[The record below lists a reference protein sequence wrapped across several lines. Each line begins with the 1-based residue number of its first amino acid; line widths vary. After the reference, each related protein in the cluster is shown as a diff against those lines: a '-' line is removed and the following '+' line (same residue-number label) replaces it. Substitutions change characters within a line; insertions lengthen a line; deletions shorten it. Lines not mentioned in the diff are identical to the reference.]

1 MSARE
6 NILRRLRERREAEH
20 GRLAVDF
27 AVVRDRDWSPADRL
41 RRFQRQLES
50 AHAEVHQVRRTDW
63 VERLTAIL
71 SAKAV
76 RNLLAPR
83 THELGLELRDHASRL
98 PSLLHYDTADPGFRN
113 RLFTEVDAAVTS
125 SAGGVAET
133 GSLIVRPDSDQP
145 RLMSLVPPL
154 HVIVVDADRIHATL
168 HQAMV
173 AEDWAR
179 RMPTNLLL
187 ISGPSKT
194 ADIEQTLAYGVH
206 GPRELVVLIRR

>member
-6 NILRRLRERREAEH
+6 NILRRLRERRPVEH
-20 GRLAVDF
+20 GRLAADF

-41 RRFQRQLES
+41 DRFQQQLES
-50 AHAEVHQVRRTDW
+50 VHAEVYRMPRTAW
-63 VERLTAIL
+63 VEKLTAL
-71 SAKAV
+71 LQAKAV

-83 THELGLELRDHASRL
+83 THELGLELLGKADQL
-98 PSLLHYDTADPGFRN
+98 PPLLHYDTTDPDFRT
-113 RLFTEVDAAVTS
+113 RLFTEIDAAVTS
-125 SAGGVAET
+125 STGGVAET
-133 GSLIVRPDSDQP
+133 GSLIVWPDADQP

-154 HVIVVDADRIHATL
+154 HIVVVDADSIHATL
-168 HQAMV
+168 HQAML
-173 AEDWAR
+173 AGGWAD

-206 GPRELVVLIRR
+206 GPRELVVLIRG